1 VSVSRFL
8 GPPLGPGSRLIAL
21 SDDEAHHAHRV
32 LRLGRGDPV
41 RVFDGVGHEWAGTI
55 DEIGARR
62 VTIAVDRAVE
72 IAREPPMEVTLA
84 VGLLKGDQMD
94 TVVRES
100 TMLGA
105 AAIIPL
111 VSARVVA
118 PARARVEAAC
128 ARWRRVAIQSSKQC
142 GRAVVPIVRDPA
154 GLEAVLADESYGTR
168 VMLTEPGTDV
178 PAPDG
183 PPPAP
188 QPKARDERPRVLL
201 LIGPEGGWTANE
213 VRMAASLGVRAW
225 RLGPRTIRAE
235 TAPTVVLAAL
245 WTLWGWQ

>member
-1 VSVSRFL
+1 MADPRFL
-8 GPPLGPGSRLIAL
+8 APPLADGSRLIVL
-21 SDDEAHHAHRV
+21 PDEEAHHAHRV
-32 LRLGRGDPV
+32 LRLDRGDPV
-41 RVFDGVGHEWAGTI
+41 RVFDGVGHEWAGTVH
-55 DEIGARR
+55 EIGAKR

-72 IAREPPMEVTLA
+72 ITPEPPTDVTLA

-118 PARARVEAAC
+118 PARARVEAVRD
-128 ARWRRVAIQSSKQC
+128 RWRRVAVQSSKQC

-154 GLEAVLADESYGTR
+154 GLEAVLVDATYDAR
-168 VMLTEPGTDV
+168 VMLAEPGTGVRADH
-178 PAPDG
+178 PRE
-183 PPPAP
+183 PP
-188 QPKARDERPRVLL
+188 RPRADNRRPRALL
-201 LIGPEGGWTANE
+201 LVGPEGGWTADE
-213 VRMAASLGVRAW
+213 VRLAVSLGAQLW
-225 RLGPRTIRAE
+225 RLGPRTMKAE
-235 TAPTVVLAAL
+235 TAPTVALAAL

>member
-1 VSVSRFL
+1 VTFPRFL
-8 GPPLGPGSRLIAL
+8 GLLPADGSSLIVL
-21 SDDEAHHAHRV
+21 SDEEAHHARRV
-32 LRLGRGDPV
+32 LRLDRGDPV

-55 DEIGARR
+55 HETGARR
-62 VTIAVDRAVE
+62 VTVAVDGPVE
-72 IAREPPMEVTLA
+72 SVPEPPTEVTLA

-118 PARARVEAAC
+118 PARARVEAARE
-128 ARWRRVAIQSSKQC
+128 RWRRVAVQSSKQC

-154 GLEAVLADESYGTR
+154 GLEAVLVDATYDAR
-168 VMLTEPGTDV
+168 VMLAEPGTDV
-178 PAPDG
+178 PADRPLVLLQ
-183 PPPAP
+183 PPTGD
-188 QPKARDERPRVLL
+188 RRPRALL
-201 LIGPEGGWTANE
+201 LIGPEGGWTADE
-213 VRMAASLGVRAW
+213 VRLAASLGAQLW
-225 RLGPRTIRAE
+225 RLGPRTIKAE
-235 TAPTVVLAAL
+235 TAPAVALAAL

>member
-1 VSVSRFL
+1 M
-8 GPPLGPGSRLIAL
+8 
-21 SDDEAHHAHRV
+21 
-32 LRLGRGDPV
+32 
-41 RVFDGVGHEWAGTI
+41 RVFDGVGHEWEGTI
-55 DEIGARR
+55 HEIGARR

-72 IAREPPMEVTLA
+72 TRPEPPAEVTLA

-118 PARARVEAAC
+118 PARARVEAARD
-128 ARWRRVAIQSSKQC
+128 RWRRVAVQSSKQC

-154 GLEAVLADESYGTR
+154 VFEAVLTDATYDAR
-168 VMLTEPGTDV
+168 VMLAEPGTDV
-178 PAPDG
+178 RADRTPAP
-183 PPPAP
+183 PRP
-188 QPKARDERPRVLL
+188 QAGHGRPRVLL
-201 LIGPEGGWTANE
+201 LVGPEGGWTADE
-213 VRMAASLGVRAW
+213 VRQAASLGAQLW
-225 RLGPRTIRAE
+225 RLGPRTMKAE
-235 TAPTVVLAAL
+235 TAPTVALAAL

>member
-1 VSVSRFL
+1 
-8 GPPLGPGSRLIAL
+8 
-21 SDDEAHHAHRV
+21 
-32 LRLGRGDPV
+32 V

-55 DEIGARR
+55 REMGSKR
-62 VTIAVDRAVE
+62 VAIAVDRAVE
-72 IAREPPMEVTLA
+72 IAPEPPVDVTLA

-118 PARARVEAAC
+118 PARARVEAARE
-128 ARWRRVAIQSSKQC
+128 RWRRVAVQASKQC

-154 GLEAVLADESYGTR
+154 GLEAVLVDPTYDAR
-168 VMLTEPGTDV
+168 IMLAEPGTDV
-178 PAPDG
+178 RAHRAPE
-183 PPPAP
+183 PP
-188 QPKARDERPRVLL
+188 RPRAGHGLPRALL
-201 LIGPEGGWTANE
+201 LVGPEGGWTADE
-213 VRMAASLGVRAW
+213 VRLTASLGAQLW
-225 RLGPRTIRAE
+225 RLGPRTLKAE
-235 TAPTVVLAAL
+235 TAPTVALAAL